1 MKIGFHV
8 SVAEGIDKSVD
19 RALALGC
26 TTFQIFTRNPRSWSF
41 TSLKNGEVE
50 AFKEKVK
57 KANIDPIYGHMPY
70 VSNLASPNN
79 EVYRRSVQTLKTELD
94 RCSKLE
100 IPFLVLH
107 LGSHLG
113 EGLNEGVQRVAKAL
127 DYAIQDADGS
137 VKILIENSS
146 GAGGQI
152 GSTFLEMRK
161 VLYESEN
168 GDEIGVCLDICHG
181 FAAGYE
187 FRSLE
192 GIASTLKSFDE
203 LLGFELLQ
211 LVHLND
217 SLGEIGSKI
226 DHHEHIGLG
235 RIGDE
240 GFKLILK
247 SPLSKVP
254 LIMETPCDERRTDE
268 DNMKK
273 VLDLAGLR

>member
-1 MKIGFHV
+1 MKIGFHI
-8 SVAEGIDKSVD
+8 SIAEGIDKSVD
-19 RALALGC
+19 RALDLGC

-41 TSLKNGEVE
+41 SSFKDGEVE

-57 KANIDPIYGHMPY
+57 RAGIHPIYGHMPY
-70 VSNLASPNN
+70 VSNLASPND
-79 EVYRRSVQTLKTELD
+79 EIYRSSVQALKTELE

-113 EGLNEGVQRVAKAL
+113 AGLNEGIERVTRAL
-127 DYAIQDADGS
+127 DSAIRGADGL
-137 VKILIENSS
+137 VTILIENSS

-152 GSTFLEMRK
+152 GSTFQELK
-161 VLYESEN
+161 QVISESEN
-168 GDEIGVCLDICHG
+168 GEKIGVCFDTCHG

-187 FRSLE
+187 FRNIE
-192 GIASTLKSFDE
+192 GLTSTLKSFDGVIGLE
-203 LLGFELLQ
+203 CLQ

-217 SLGEIGSKI
+217 SLGDLGSKI

-240 GFKLILK
+240 GFRLILK

-254 LIMETPCDERRTDE
+254 LIMETPYDERRTDE

-273 VLDLAGLR
+273 VLELASLT

>member
-1 MKIGFHV
+1 MPI
-8 SVAEGIDKSVD
+8 
-19 RALALGC
+19 
-26 TTFQIFTRNPRSWSF
+26 NWSC
-41 TSLKNGEVE
+41 SPLKDSEVE

-57 KANIDPIYGHMPY
+57 RANITPIYGHMPY

-79 EVYRRSVQTLKTELD
+79 EVYRRSMQTLKTELY
-94 RCSKLE
+94 RCSELE
-100 IPFLVLH
+100 IPFLVVH

-113 EGLNEGVQRVAKAL
+113 AGLNEGMRRIAKAL
-127 DYAIQDADGS
+127 DYAIRDADGS

-152 GSTFLEMRK
+152 GSTFQEMK
-161 VLYESEN
+161 QVLFESEI
-168 GDEIGVCLDICHG
+168 GDMIGVCLDTCHG

-192 GIASTLKSFDE
+192 GLASTLKSFDDI
-203 LLGFELLQ
+203 LSFELLQ

-226 DHHEHIGLG
+226 DQHEHIGLG

-247 SPLSKVP
+247 SPLSRVP
-254 LIMETPCDERRTDE
+254 LIMETPYDKRRTDE

-273 VLDLAGLR
+273 VLDLARPS

>member
-8 SVAEGIDKSVD
+8 SIAEGIDKSVN
-19 RALALGC
+19 RALDLGC

-41 TSLKNGEVE
+41 SLLKDSEIE

-57 KANIDPIYGHMPY
+57 RANISPIYGHMPY

-79 EVYRRSVQTLKTELD
+79 EVYWRSMQTLKTELE
-94 RCSKLE
+94 RCSRLE
-100 IPFLVLH
+100 IPFLVVH
-107 LGSHLG
+107 LGSRLG
-113 EGLNEGVQRVAKAL
+113 AGLEESMKKVAKAL
-127 DYAIQDADGS
+127 DYAIRDADGS

-152 GSTFLEMRK
+152 GSTFQELK
-161 VLYESEN
+161 QVLSESES
-168 GDEIGVCLDICHG
+168 GDVIGVCLDTCHG

-192 GIASTLKSFDE
+192 GLESTLKSFDDF
-203 LLGFELLQ
+203 LGFELLQ

-235 RIGDE
+235 GIGDE

-254 LIMETPCDERRTDE
+254 LIMETPYDERRTDE

-273 VLDLAGLR
+273 VLDLAGLS

>member
-1 MKIGFHV
+1 MKIGFHI
-8 SVAEGIDKSVD
+8 SIAEGIDKSVD
-19 RALALGC
+19 RALDIGC

-41 TSLKNGEVE
+41 RSFKDGEVE

-57 KANIDPIYGHMPY
+57 RAGIHPIYGHMPY
-70 VSNLASPNN
+70 VSNLASPND
-79 EVYRRSVQTLKTELD
+79 EIYRRSVQTLKTELE

-113 EGLNEGVQRVAKAL
+113 AGLNDGIERVTRAL
-127 DYAIQDADGS
+127 DSAIRDADGLVS
-137 VKILIENSS
+137 ILIENSS

-152 GSTFLEMRK
+152 GSTFQELK
-161 VLYESEN
+161 QVISESEN
-168 GDEIGVCLDICHG
+168 GEKIGVCLDTCHG

-187 FRSLE
+187 FRNIE
-192 GIASTLKSFDE
+192 GLTSTLKSFDGVIGLE
-203 LLGFELLQ
+203 CLQ

-217 SLGEIGSKI
+217 SLGDLGSRI

-240 GFKLILK
+240 GFRLILK

-254 LIMETPCDERRTDE
+254 LIMETPYDERRTDE

-273 VLDLAGLR
+273 VLELASLT